1 MTTIITKTTLES
13 AAYDNVISFLDN
25 RAIITDPRDVSG
37 TLKRKFIYDSDP
49 LAKAINFEEFPYIIA
64 EFPTLEY
71 SSVSADGKTKEIVWT
86 MNITV
91 RTLRTGAGQGTDGTG
106 KKDMFTICD
115 KLQFLFNSLTY
126 RQQFADLRMFF
137 TNLTKQGVS
146 APVINEE
153 YIYESSYSLTVTERI
168 KVSD

>member
-1 MTTIITKTTLES
+1 
-13 AAYDNVISFLDN
+13 
-25 RAIITDPRDVSG
+25 
-37 TLKRKFIYDSDP
+37 
-49 LAKAINFEEFPYIIA
+49 
-64 EFPTLEY
+64 
-71 SSVSADGKTKEIVWT
+71 
-86 MNITV
+86 
-91 RTLRTGAGQGTDGTG
+91 
-106 KKDMFTICD
+106 MFTICD